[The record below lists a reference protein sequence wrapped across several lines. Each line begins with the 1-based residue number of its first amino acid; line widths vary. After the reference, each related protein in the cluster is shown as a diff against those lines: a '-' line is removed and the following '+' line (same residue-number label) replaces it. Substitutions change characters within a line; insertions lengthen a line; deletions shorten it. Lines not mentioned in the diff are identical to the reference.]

1 MDNINAEISYM
12 ITRYIWTTLIHT
24 CMLTRFITLYR
35 NTIHDNEVYM
45 DNLNTEIPY
54 MITRFIWTT
63 RFNTEIPYMITR
75 FIWTILIQKYH
86 AC

>member
-1 MDNINAEISYM
+1 MDNLN
-12 ITRYIWTTLIHT
+12 T
-24 CMLTRFITLYR
+24 

-63 RFNTEIPYMITR
+63 
-75 FIWTILIQKYH
+75 LIQKYH
-86 AC
+86 TW